1 MIYLVLSAGTDA
13 HAVNRDQPLDCS
25 NYTAQK
31 IGLERYARLKEFNER
46 YRMKIYLY
54 RVKPQQSTV
63 IRRGDYS
70 YELAY
75 RDIALAVH
83 TDDPAMH
90 SLIQKRIAYFGADTE
105 RLISS
110 ALCLDQDPDD
120 IYAYSPLYIMQYFPP
135 MIYTFIAEFYV
146 QLGSEVEIG
155 GVAAKDDGSLA
166 DVSIEATS
174 DFEAAPDNTET
185 DNNHKEASLR
195 LYSWVDHF
203 RLKEFVEAERILV
216 VEKSECGE
224 EGNFFV
230 ASTGHL
236 LGEPAGGGSMTVMRT
251 EMYAV
256 NNYPGVSGEPA
267 TRHVV
272 ENSVDPTHY
281 WCIPKREFCFKQ
293 VEFGKFGVT
302 VHKDQSDTVSLDRV
316 YNLRL
321 GIVSALQ
328 QAVIDFCFGRDKNS

>member
-1 MIYLVLSAGTDA
+1 MEIKRFFKIILVNFLLILLLGCVENEITKITKNDDSIVYTD
-13 HAVNRDQPLDCS
+13 R
-25 NYTAQK
+25 
-31 IGLERYARLKEFNER
+31 
-46 YRMKIYLY
+46 
-54 RVKPQQSTV
+54 
-63 IRRGDYS
+63 
-70 YELAY
+70 
-75 RDIALAVH
+75 
-83 TDDPAMH
+83 
-90 SLIQKRIAYFGADTE
+90 
-105 RLISS
+105 
-110 ALCLDQDPDD
+110 
-120 IYAYSPLYIMQYFPP
+120 
-135 MIYTFIAEFYV
+135 
-146 QLGSEVEIG
+146 
-155 GVAAKDDGSLA
+155 
-166 DVSIEATS
+166 
-174 DFEAAPDNTET
+174 
-185 DNNHKEASLR
+185 HKEEPLQ

-224 EGNFFV
+224 EENFFV

-236 LGEPAGGGSMTVMRT
+236 LGEPDGGGSMTVIRT

-281 WCIPKREFCFKQ
+281 WCIPKREFCFKR

-302 VHKDQSDTVSLDRV
+302 VRKGRSDTVSLDRV

-328 QAVIDFCFGRDKNS
+328 QAVIDFCFSRDKNS